1 MGYYT
6 KYSLTIQ
13 DKFGTDLEDTD
24 LYDEIVSDL
33 THRQVEYFSTYAKD
47 GQPIKWYD
55 HKEDLLKASIRYPD
69 VRFVLKGIG
78 EEYPDI
84 WINYFVNGH
93 SQFSDAKIIFDDYDE
108 TRLR

>member
-13 DKFGTDLEDTD
+13 DKFGIDLKDTD
-24 LYDEIVSDL
+24 LYEEIVSDL
-33 THRQVEYFSTYAKD
+33 ANRGIEYFLYGLD
-47 GQPIKWYD
+47 GPRIKW
-55 HKEDLLKASIRYPD
+55 HNHQEDLLKASIRYPD